1 MVCSFIKNQLDYY
14 TEKNLKEGLNKKC
27 GNGQKTQ
34 PNRER
39 YKWENYEITKGL
51 YIGNKIIST

>member
-1 MVCSFIKNQLDYY
+1 MW
-14 TEKNLKEGLNKKC
+14 EWA
-27 GNGQKTQ
+27 KTQ

-51 YIGNKIIST
+51 YSYWK